1 MKRLSANPTMQARAV
16 PGKSCG
22 RRQRERGFS
31 LIVLSLGLTVMLGM
45 LGLAFDLGRM
55 FIVKNELQTFVD
67 ASAMAACRQMDGTK
81 TGVQTAHNTA
91 TAGPLGSTKPNGWNF
106 DVNAISNVTDTYSTS
121 FTGTYDSY
129 ATASSS
135 ATNSYRYMNVTANV
149 SLPLYFM
156 AVIPGLPTAQTLQA
170 QATAGQQEQTATF
183 SSGGLVPVAPAA
195 HNVADT
201 KNFGLIPNTEYTLK
215 WGNGD
220 TTTCAGDLGWTI
232 PNNDSPS
239 AHGFV
244 DLGQGNGNSSLAGV
258 ITYGGYP
265 NANSTPNHVSA
276 GDQLYG
282 VPGNRGSDIF
292 TAFANRSNQDPD
304 QTSLTWETYKVSST
318 ENGRRVITAPI
329 YDPSQTSGNGS
340 NLHIT
345 VIGFGNFLLDPAA
358 NYTGG
363 TSGPLCATYI
373 GPGSQNGWSS
383 GGGNGAKVY
392 NVMLFQ

>member
-1 MKRLSANPTMQARAV
+1 MQARAV
-16 PGKSCG
+16 RGKSCD
-22 RRQRERGFS
+22 RRQRQRGFS
-31 LIVLSLGLTVMLGM
+31 LVVLSLGLTVMLGM

-67 ASAMAACRQMDGTK
+67 ASAVAACRQMDGTK
-81 TGVQTAHNTA
+81 IGVQTAHNTA

-129 ATASSS
+129 ATASSG

-156 AVIPGLPTAQTLQA
+156 AVIPGLPTAQSLQA

-183 SSGGLVPVAPAA
+183 SSGGLVPVSPAA
-195 HNVADT
+195 HNPADT

-215 WGNGD
+215 WGNND
-220 TTTCAGDLGWTI
+220 TTTCAGDAGFTL
-232 PNNDSPS
+232 PSNDSPS

-244 DLGQGNGNSSLAGV
+244 DLGQGNGGSSLRGV

-265 NANSTPNHVSA
+265 NANSTPNHVSP
-276 GDQLYG
+276 GTQLNN

-292 TAFANRSNQDPD
+292 TSFAERSNQDPN
-304 QTSLTWETYKVSST
+304 QTSLTWAQYQAST
-318 ENGRRVITAPI
+318 AGNGRRIITAPI
-329 YDPSQTSGNGS
+329 YDPAQTVTPNGT
-340 NLHIT
+340 NQQIT
-345 VIGFGNFLLDPAA
+345 IIGFGNFLLDPAA

-363 TSGPLCATYI
+363 DGNGPLCATYI
-373 GPGSQNGWSS
+373 GPGSQNAWSS
-383 GGGNGAKVY
+383 GGGNGTKVY